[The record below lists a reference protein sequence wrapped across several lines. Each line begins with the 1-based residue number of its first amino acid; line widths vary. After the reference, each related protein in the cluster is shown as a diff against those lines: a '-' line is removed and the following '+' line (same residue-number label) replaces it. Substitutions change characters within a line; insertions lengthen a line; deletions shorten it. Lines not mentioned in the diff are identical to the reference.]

1 MKKINFAIAV
11 VSSIFLSSCA
21 ANKPVADKTEPV
33 PEQEM
38 APPAAVVVAPEPA
51 QANPQL
57 PTWVTMPHV
66 NEGLADTQ
74 CVANAGSMGIQKS
87 KATALART
95 EIAKQINLQVKA
107 MDKTYQNL
115 TEISDGTTTS
125 GSTFEA
131 VSKQVTQQRLSGTR
145 PVKLE
150 YVDFPDGSQKLCVMV
165 TMNPDL
171 TKELYADIVEK
182 SGRKLSQRNDKVLYQ
197 KFLAAQAE
205 KQLDAELEKQNN

>member
-1 MKKINFAIAV
+1 MNKTNIAIAV
-11 VSSIFLSSCA
+11 LSSILLSSCA

-51 QANPQL
+51 NPQL

-74 CVANAGSMGIQKS
+74 CVANVGSMSIQKS
-87 KATALART
+87 KATTLARA
-95 EIAKQINLQVKA
+95 EIAKQINIQVKA

-115 TEISDGTTTS
+115 TEISDGTATS

-165 TMNPDL
+165 TLNPEV
-171 TKELYADIVEK
+171 TKELYTDIVEK